1 MKKNVIISLGAIC
14 FIVILVVTVFGVGAY
29 QQTPKDQ
36 KEENTGEI
44 ELPVESQKEIE
55 LENTEII
62 EQPNVFP
69 VKQDCSGDARCIS
82 GFVTRIVDGD
92 TIHVDGQSIRF
103 ALVNTPE
110 YGQYDYTQARSFIE
124 NICPVGSKVLVDED
138 DGQTEGSYDRI
149 IGVIYC
155 NNLNLNEEILE
166 VGHAEILASFC
177 SKSEFSNEPWAQKFG
192 C

>member
-29 QQTPKDQ
+29 QQTPKDH

-62 EQPNVFP
+62 EPTDIFRL
-69 VKQDCSGDARCIS
+69 KQGCSGDARCIS

-166 VGHAEILASFC
+166 VGHAEILTSFC
-177 SKSEFSNEPWAQKFG
+177 SKSEFADEPWVQKFG

>member
-1 MKKNVIISLGAIC
+1 MKKNVIVSLSAIF
-14 FIVILVVTVFGVGAY
+14 FIFVVIAFGVGAFE
-29 QQTPKDQ
+29 QTPK
-36 KEENTGEI
+36 NTNEKKTGDI
-44 ELPVESQKEIE
+44 ELPVDLQTKIEFENQKGIE
-55 LENTEII
+55 PT
-62 EQPNVFP
+62 NVIP
-69 VKQDCSGDARCIS
+69 VKQGCSGDARCIS

-110 YGQYDYTQARSFIE
+110 YGQHDYTQARSFIE
-124 NICPVGSKVLVDED
+124 NICPIGSKVLVDED
-138 DGQTEGSYDRI
+138 DRQTEGSYDRI

-166 VGHAEILASFC
+166 VGHAEILTSFC
-177 SKSEFSNEPWAQKFG
+177 SKSEFAGEPWVQKFG